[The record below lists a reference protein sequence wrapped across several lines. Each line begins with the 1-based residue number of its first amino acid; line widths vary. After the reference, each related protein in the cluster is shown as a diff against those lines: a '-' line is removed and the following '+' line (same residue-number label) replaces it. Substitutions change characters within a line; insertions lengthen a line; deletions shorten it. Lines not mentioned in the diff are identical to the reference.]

1 MKKIKL
7 KLLVPIV
14 IFTAVIGLVIVFYNE
29 LYESKYITVKLSG
42 DAEKFRGFINFLND
56 KGNVEG
62 ITLDN
67 ELPQEHR
74 LKTNRLYCRIEI
86 ISGDIIFVEYR
97 SKGELIE
104 KDTVTSGIYKKNISV
119 NEDEYRGTLVPA
131 EPPEGLPPED
141 LPPADR

>member
-1 MKKIKL
+1 MNIFKSKL
-7 KLLVPIV
+7 QLPVLIL
-14 IFTAVIGLVIVFYNE
+14 IAVSGLVIYLYFN

-42 DAEKFRGFINFLND
+42 DAEKFSGYFLND

-74 LKTNRLYCRIEI
+74 LKTNRLYCRIEL
-86 ISGDIIFVEYR
+86 ISGENIFVEYR

-104 KDTVTSGIYKKNISV
+104 KDTVTSGIYKKNISIDK
-119 NEDEYRGTLVPA
+119 DEYKGTLVPA
-131 EPPEGLPPED
+131 EPPLD
-141 LPPADR
+141 LPPAGMPPDEK